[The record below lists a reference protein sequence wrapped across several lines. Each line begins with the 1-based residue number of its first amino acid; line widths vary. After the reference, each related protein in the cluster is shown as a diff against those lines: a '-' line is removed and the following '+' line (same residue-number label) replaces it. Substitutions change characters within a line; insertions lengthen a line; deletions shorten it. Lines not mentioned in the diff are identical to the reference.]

1 MYGKEGIIA
10 IIVLIILVLIT
21 SIQVYSTN
29 KNVYAIEVTQ
39 TESDKVIQSVASTE
53 TIIVPKNIPLIEEK
67 KAEVIKDIPK
77 PKTLARKAVSPKI
90 EYNAGGDCYSYVDEM
105 SQKYGVDAGLMR
117 RIIKAESG
125 GNANAK
131 NKNSSASGC
140 GQFIAGTWA
149 GTLRQMGREY
159 ISPFDARTNVEA
171 MAFKISRG
179 GIKAWDASKS
189 KWSK

>member
-1 MYGKEGIIA
+1 M
-10 IIVLIILVLIT
+10 
-21 SIQVYSTN
+21 IQG
-29 KNVYAIEVTQ
+29 
-39 TESDKVIQSVASTE
+39 VASTE
-53 TIIVPKNIPLIEEK
+53 TIIVPKNIPPIEEK

-77 PKTLARKAVSPKI
+77 PKTLARKAVSSKI
-90 EYNAGGDCYSYVDEM
+90 EYNTGGDCYSYVDEM

-131 NKNSSASGC
+131 NRNSSASGC

-149 GTLRQMGREY
+149 GTLRQMGREWVT
-159 ISPFDARTNVEA
+159 PFDAKTNVEA

-179 GIKAWDASKS
+179 GIRAWDASKS

>member
-1 MYGKEGIIA
+1 ME
-10 IIVLIILVLIT
+10 LI
-21 SIQVYSTN
+21 
-29 KNVYAIEVTQ
+29 
-39 TESDKVIQSVASTE
+39 ESDKVIQGIGEVQ
-53 TIIVPKNIPLIEEK
+53 TIIVPKNIPSIEEK
-67 KAEVIKDIPK
+67 REEVIKDIPK
-77 PKTLARKAVSPKI
+77 PKTLAREAVSPKI
-90 EYNAGGDCYSYVDEM
+90 TYNKGADCYSYVDEM

-140 GQFIAGTWA
+140 GQFIAGTWS
-149 GTLRQMGREY
+149 GTLRQMGREWV
-159 ISPFDARTNVEA
+159 SPFDAKTNVEA

-179 GIKAWDASKS
+179 GIGAWNASKS